1 MELLAFFANYPVS
14 RPNKRVIAIKTIE
27 QQDIKLV
34 HKIRKGLVDQRTA
47 RVNQLRGLLSERG
60 LVIHQGINR
69 LRKQLP
75 LILEDAENA
84 LMPLS
89 GEVFAEYY
97 VKLQQL
103 DDAIKEQDQRISLL
117 CRENDRIRRFLE
129 VPGVGPMTASI
140 VDADIGQGKGYRNSR
155 DYVGSLGIV
164 PRQHSSGGKDVY
176 LGISKRGNQYIRI
189 LLKHGAWAVL
199 KN

>member
-84 LMPLS
+84 LMSLS

-97 VKLQQL
+97 VKLQ
-103 DDAIKEQDQRISLL
+103 
-117 CRENDRIRRFLE
+117 
-129 VPGVGPMTASI
+129 
-140 VDADIGQGKGYRNSR
+140 
-155 DYVGSLGIV
+155 
-164 PRQHSSGGKDVY
+164 H
-176 LGISKRGNQYIRI
+176 
-189 LLKHGAWAVL
+189 
-199 KN
+199 